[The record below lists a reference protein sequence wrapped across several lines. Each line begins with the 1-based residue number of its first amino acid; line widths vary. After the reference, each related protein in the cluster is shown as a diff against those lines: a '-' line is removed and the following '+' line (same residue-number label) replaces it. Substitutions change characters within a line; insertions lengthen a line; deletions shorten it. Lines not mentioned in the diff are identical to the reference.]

1 MWSVPELNEE
11 YIARM
16 EDILQTYEKPY
27 DSKEPVLC
35 LDEKSVTLHA
45 DVRPPS
51 PAVTGCEA
59 RQDGEYERCGTANV
73 FCAVEPQA
81 GRHFTFA
88 DAGSLGRRVR
98 PRRLPSGPAVSRRR
112 HDPSRRRQPQHPSP
126 QITDRLLRRDGG
138 ELDLGSIHGPLHAHA
153 WKLAQSGGD

>member
-16 EDILQTYEKPY
+16 EDILQIYEKPY
-27 DSKEPVLC
+27 DPQEPVLC

-51 PAVTGCEA
+51 PAVPGCEA
-59 RQDGEYERCGTANV
+59 RQDGEYQRCGTANV

-88 DAGSLGRRVR
+88 T
-98 PRRLPSGPAVSRRR
+98 P
-112 HDPSRRRQPQHPSP
+112 
-126 QITDRLLRRDGG
+126 DR
-138 ELDLGSIHGPLHAHA
+138 SAA
-153 WKLAQSGGD
+153 